1 MKVNQE
7 LLATPG
13 PGQYYDAYRD
23 STFKKAMKI
32 KDPRLDI
39 PPSVKL
45 VALPKRPMPYEDLG
59 PGTYEPFRS
68 VFDVRVD
75 LYSLE
80 V

>member
-1 MKVNQE
+1 
-7 LLATPG
+7 
-13 PGQYYDAYRD
+13 
-23 STFKKAMKI
+23 MKI